1 MSNNIAAIHSTGKI
15 KGKNHYKKGK
25 FDQNKKLTDTFVENH
40 VVFVMTPLKLR

>member
-40 VVFVMTPLKLR
+40 AVMTPLKLR